1 MQNNN
6 YKLNFLGG
14 GNIAKALIT
23 GLINSG
29 FLSDDIKVYDID
41 SEKLNNLS
49 KLTGV
54 KGSTELSDI
63 KDGFVILCV
72 KPKDYPDLVLE
83 IKNKISEN
91 VLILSCIAGIDLNI
105 LEKTFTKNVCLRFM
119 PNMLVENN
127 AGFFAVI
134 SKSEDLLQDF
144 NKIFAPLGHIMEV
157 EESKFD
163 VITATSGSGPAW
175 IYSYIHD
182 LIKAG
187 MENGLSEEEARLI
200 VQSLFVGIA
209 NNIEFDTNF
218 KELIK
223 QVASPGGTT
232 EAGLN
237 IMSKNKLSE
246 IINEVIL
253 EASTRS
259 KELREDNN

>member
-1 MQNNN
+1 
-6 YKLNFLGG
+6 
-14 GNIAKALIT
+14 
-23 GLINSG
+23 
-29 FLSDDIKVYDID
+29 
-41 SEKLNNLS
+41 
-49 KLTGV
+49 
-54 KGSTELSDI
+54 
-63 KDGFVILCV
+63 
-72 KPKDYPDLVLE
+72 
-83 IKNKISEN
+83 
-91 VLILSCIAGIDLNI
+91 
-105 LEKTFTKNVCLRFM
+105 
-119 PNMLVENN
+119 
-127 AGFFAVI
+127 
-134 SKSEDLLQDF
+134 
-144 NKIFAPLGHIMEV
+144 
-157 EESKFD
+157 
-163 VITATSGSGPAW
+163 
-175 IYSYIHD
+175 
-182 LIKAG
+182 

>member
-83 IKNKISEN
+83 IKNKI
-91 VLILSCIAGIDLNI
+91 
-105 LEKTFTKNVCLRFM
+105 LEKSGYR
-119 PNMLVENN
+119 
-127 AGFFAVI
+127 
-134 SKSEDLLQDF
+134 
-144 NKIFAPLGHIMEV
+144 EV
-157 EESKFD
+157 F
-163 VITATSGSGPAW
+163 
-175 IYSYIHD
+175 
-182 LIKAG
+182 
-187 MENGLSEEEARLI
+187 
-200 VQSLFVGIA
+200 
-209 NNIEFDTNF
+209 
-218 KELIK
+218 
-223 QVASPGGTT
+223 
-232 EAGLN
+232 
-237 IMSKNKLSE
+237 
-246 IINEVIL
+246 
-253 EASTRS
+253 
-259 KELREDNN
+259 DNNNTIDGSDAADYNQIKDAVHSKLRNN